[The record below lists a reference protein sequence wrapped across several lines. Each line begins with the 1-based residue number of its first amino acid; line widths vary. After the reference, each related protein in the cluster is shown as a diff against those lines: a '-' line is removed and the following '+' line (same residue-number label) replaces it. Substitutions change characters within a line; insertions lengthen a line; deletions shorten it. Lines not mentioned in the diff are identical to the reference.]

1 MLSALLKFEL
11 LYHARQLSFKIAAV
25 LFFALGLLFT
35 YGSFGGAEV
44 HKNSP
49 YVITVT
55 VGLLSL
61 CCIFA
66 CTLFCA
72 NVVLRDT
79 ACRMEAVLFTTSVK
93 RGHYFT
99 VRFLGLLG
107 VTFVML
113 CCVVLGI
120 AIGAAGERGDFHL
133 FSFCQPLLVFGL
145 PNVLLAASLLFCTAV
160 FTRSARAV
168 YVAGLLLYI
177 LYLTAAILSNSPMMA
192 ASALKPGGPDA
203 LSVLTD
209 PFGLAA
215 FFGETRSWTSVQ
227 RNTQLFPLQGFFL
240 LNRLLWT
247 GFALTLLAVCYRFF
261 AFRLTLGT
269 VKKTVTTAQQ
279 EAVIQPCY
287 NVTVH
292 TQGWKY
298 TLSVFYSQ
306 LKQEVWFV
314 CKHIPFMA
322 LLLLWI
328 FLYTVELKDSLAGPY
343 GIHFYPVTGY
353 LAEAMRTVRP
363 ALLLLIF
370 YAAELL
376 TREKA
381 ANMQPLVYSTPA
393 PGAVIWAAK
402 CVTLALLV
410 AILITANIGIGLGL
424 QLANAYYQPQWAVY
438 VSLYYYSGLP
448 LFLFAVLILVIQTL
462 TPNKYLGMLL
472 NLFVVALIIFSR
484 RLGIEHYLLR
494 YATVPDLL
502 YAHMNGYGH
511 YTYAFNWYM
520 LYWCAFAIIPALPAL
535 RLWQGGR
542 QLTARQRWRVLFTH
556 WPVTARIGL
565 AVSITVWISCGIYIF
580 YQANIRSH
588 YMSNNTQLRW
598 QAAYEQQYKPLA
610 HLPQPVITSVKTT
623 VALHPARAMYT
634 VSGSYRLQNTS
645 RAVISKIWVAID
657 PSVSNIQ
664 ITVPGA
670 LQQKADAA
678 FHQYWFILKKPLLP
692 GDTLPLL
699 FSLQTNRSGF
709 TAFDSEHSVVRNGTY
724 IELEKF
730 VPFLGYN
737 PGFEITDAYERQRNG
752 LPVQDTAVTTDTAYH
767 LIDLETTI
775 SAPADQYVV
784 TTGTLQNTWVSGQ
797 HRYFHYKT
805 TAPVNFMFALS
816 AAHYAVKEEMYK
828 GVQLRICYTRGHE
841 QNIAAM
847 LQAMKNTL
855 DYCTQHFGPYTLP
868 QLTLAEIPQYRGAAT
883 AYPGVIFGA
892 ERINFLASYQDTAQ
906 VNQAYAI
913 TVHETSHQWWAN
925 KLSPANG
932 PGAALLTESL
942 AKYTEAAVLE
952 QHFGREQLHSYQRAD
967 NNLYFGMRNTGKP
980 ELPLSRTADQPFVY
994 YQKGGLAL
1002 YAIRQALGEAALN
1015 AALQRL
1021 LNKHAWPGP
1030 RATPADLISEL
1041 QQGATAAQR
1050 QVIEDNLQKVI
1061 VFALQL
1067 KMISCKPLP
1076 GGLYKL
1082 QLRVTVN
1089 KTDAGKPLSPNDNF
1103 DIGLFDGQQ
1112 LTVQHHHFN
1121 KNTTVLTLTAKRKLH
1136 SISIDPYDYVLE
1148 ENKTDNKI
1156 IL

>member
-11 LYHARQLSFKIAAV
+11 QYHARQLSFKIAAV
-25 LFFALGLLFT
+25 LFFALGVLFT

-66 CTLFCA
+66 ATLFCA

-79 ACRMEAVLFTTSVK
+79 AYRMEAVLFTTAVK
-93 RGHYFT
+93 RRYYFT

-113 CCVVLGI
+113 CCAALGI
-120 AIGAAGERGDFHL
+120 AVGAAREPGAIQL
-133 FSFCQPLLVFGL
+133 LSFCQPLLVFGL
-145 PNVLLAASLLFCTAV
+145 PNVLFSSSLLFCTAV
-160 FTRSARAV
+160 LTRSARAI

-177 LYLTAAILSNSPMMA
+177 LYLIAAISGNSPMIA
-192 ASALKPGGPDA
+192 TSVLKPGGPDA

-209 PFGLAA
+209 PFGLSA
-215 FFGETRSWTSVQ
+215 FFGETRSWSNVQ
-227 RNTQLFPLQGFFL
+227 RNTRLFPLQGIFL

-247 GFALTLLAVCYRFF
+247 GFALALLAVCYRFF
-261 AFRLTLGT
+261 AFRIHLQP
-269 VKKTVTTAQQ
+269 VKKAPATTQQ
-279 EAVIQPCY
+279 KAVILSRY
-287 NVTVH
+287 NVPVH
-292 TQGWKY
+292 TQGTAY
-298 TLSVFYSQ
+298 SLSVFYSQ
-306 LKQEVWFV
+306 LKQEVLFV

-322 LLLLWI
+322 MLLLWI
-328 FLYTVELKDSLAGPY
+328 FLYTVELKDSLTGPY

-381 ANMQPLVYSTPA
+381 ANMQALVYSTPA
-393 PGAVIWAAK
+393 PDAVIWAAK
-402 CVTLALLV
+402 CAMLAILV
-410 AILITANIGIGLGL
+410 AILITANIGISVGL
-424 QLANAYYQPQWAVY
+424 QLANGYHQPQWAVY
-438 VSLYYYSGLP
+438 ASLYYYSGLP
-448 LFLFAVLILVIQTL
+448 LFLFAILILVIQTL

-472 NLFVVALIIFSR
+472 NLFVIALIIFSR
-484 RLGIEHYLLR
+484 RLGIAHYLLR

-511 YTYAFNWYM
+511 YTDAFNWHM
-520 LYWCAFAIIPALPAL
+520 LYWCGFAIILALPAL
-535 RLWQGGR
+535 RLWQGGQ
-542 QLTARQRWRVLFTH
+542 QLTAGQRWRALFTQ
-556 WPVTARIGL
+556 WPAKARIGL

-580 YQANIRSH
+580 YQTNIRGH
-588 YMSNNTQLRW
+588 YKSDNTQLRW
-598 QAAYEQQYKPLA
+598 QAAYERQYKPLA
-610 HLPQPVITSVKTT
+610 HLPQPVITSVSTT
-623 VALHPARAMYT
+623 VALHPEAGSYT
-634 VSGSYRLQNTS
+634 VTGSYRLQNIS
-645 RAVISKIWVAID
+645 RAAISKIWVGVAA
-657 PSVSNIQ
+657 SVSNIQ

-670 LQQKADAA
+670 LQQKANAA
-678 FHQYWFILKKPLLP
+678 FHQYWFQLRTPLLP
-692 GDTLPLL
+692 GDTLSLL

-737 PGFEITDAYERQRNG
+737 PGFEITDAYERQRHG
-752 LPVQDTAVTTDTAYH
+752 LPAQQTTSAADTAYH

-784 TTGTLQNTWVSGQ
+784 TTGTLQGSWVSGQ
-797 HRYFHYKT
+797 RRYFHYKT
-805 TAPVNFMFALS
+805 SAPVNFMFALS
-816 AAHYAVKEEMYK
+816 AAQYAVKEEKYK
-828 GVQLRICYTRGHE
+828 GVQLRICYTTGHE
-841 QNIAAM
+841 QNIAMM
-847 LQAMKNTL
+847 LQAMKNAL
-855 DYCTQHFGPYTLP
+855 DYCNRHFGPYTLP

-883 AYPGVIFGA
+883 AYPGVIFSA
-892 ERINFLASYQDTAQ
+892 ERINFLASYRDTAQ

-942 AKYTEAAVLE
+942 AKYTEAMVLE
-952 QHFGREQLHSYQRAD
+952 QHFGRKHVRAYLRAD
-967 NNLYFGMRNTGKP
+967 NNLYFGMRNTGEP
-980 ELPLSRTADQPFVY
+980 ELPLALTVDQPFVY

-1015 AALQRL
+1015 TALQRL
-1021 LNKHAWPGP
+1021 VCKHAWPGR

-1076 GGLYKL
+1076 DGLYEL
-1082 QLRVTVN
+1082 QLRVRVN
-1089 KTDAGKPLSPNDNF
+1089 KTNAGISLPPNDNF

-1112 LTVQHHHFN
+1112 LTVQNYHFN
-1121 KNTTVLTLTAKRKLH
+1121 KSTTVLTLTVKRRPQ
-1136 SISIDPYDYVLE
+1136 SVSIDPYGYVLE
-1148 ENKTDNKI
+1148 EDKTDNEVI
-1156 IL
+1156 P

>member
-25 LFFALGLLFT
+25 LFFALGVLFT
-35 YGSFGGAEV
+35 FGSFGGEEV

-66 CTLFCA
+66 ATLFCA

-79 ACRMEAVLFTTSVK
+79 AYRMEAVLFATSLK
-93 RGHYFT
+93 RRHYFI
-99 VRFLGLLG
+99 VRFLGLLA

-113 CCVVLGI
+113 CCAALGI
-120 AIGAAGERGDFHL
+120 AIGAAGEPGAFHL
-133 FSFCQPLLVFGL
+133 FSFCQPLLIFGL
-145 PNVLLAASLLFCTAV
+145 PNVLFSSSLLFCTAIL
-160 FTRSARAV
+160 TRSARAI

-177 LYLTAAILSNSPMMA
+177 LYLVAAIAGNSPMMA
-192 ASALKPGGPDA
+192 ASVLKPGGPDA
-203 LSVLTD
+203 FSVLTD
-209 PFGLAA
+209 PFGLSA
-215 FFGETRSWTSVQ
+215 FFGETRSWNNVQ
-227 RNTQLFPLQGFFL
+227 RNTRLFPLHGIFL

-247 GFALTLLAVCYRFF
+247 GFALALLALCYRFF
-261 AFRLTLGT
+261 AFRLIAGT
-269 VKKTVTTAQQ
+269 VKKAAATTQQ
-279 EAVIQPCY
+279 QIIIKPYY
-287 NVTVH
+287 NVAVH
-292 TQGWKY
+292 TQGIAY
-298 TLSVFYSQ
+298 NLSVFYSQ

-322 LLLLWI
+322 MLLLWI
-328 FLYTVELKDSLAGPY
+328 FLYTVELKDSLTGPY

-376 TREKA
+376 AREKA
-381 ANMQPLVYSTPA
+381 ANMQLLVYSTPA
-393 PGAVIWAAK
+393 RNAVIWAAK
-402 CVTLALLV
+402 CATLALLA
-410 AILITANIGIGLGL
+410 AILITVNIGIGLGL
-424 QLANAYYQPQWAVY
+424 QLAHDYHQPEWLVY
-438 VSLYYYSGLP
+438 TSLYYYSGLP
-448 LFLFAVLILVIQTL
+448 LLLFAVLILVIQTI

-472 NLFVVALIIFSR
+472 NLFVIALVVFGR
-484 RLGIEHYLLR
+484 RLGITHYLLR
-494 YATVPDLL
+494 YATVPDLS

-511 YTYAFNWYM
+511 YTNAFNWYM
-520 LYWCAFAIIPALPAL
+520 LYWCAFAIMLTLPAL
-535 RLWQGGR
+535 RIWQGG
-542 QLTARQRWRVLFTH
+542 QPLTAKQRRRALFTQ
-556 WPVTARIGL
+556 WPVKARIGL
-565 AVSITVWISCGIYIF
+565 AVSITVWISCGMYIF
-580 YQANIRSH
+580 YQANIRGH
-588 YMSNNTQLRW
+588 YMSSNTQLRW
-598 QAAYEQQYKPLA
+598 QAAYEQQYKPLT
-610 HLPQPVITSVKTT
+610 HLPQPVITSVRTT
-623 VALHPARAMYT
+623 VALYPAAGFYT

-645 RAVISKIWVAID
+645 RIAISKIWVGVDA
-657 PSVSNIQ
+657 SVSNIQ
-664 ITVPGA
+664 LTIPGA
-670 LQQKADAA
+670 LQQKTDAA
-678 FHQYWFILKKPLLP
+678 FNQYWFELRTPLLP

-709 TAFDSEHSVVRNGTY
+709 TTFNSEHSVVSNGTY

-737 PGFEITDAYERQRNG
+737 PGFEITDTYERQRQG
-752 LPVQDTAVTTDTAYH
+752 LPAQQTASVADTAYH
-767 LIDLETTI
+767 LINLETTI

-784 TTGTLQNTWVSGQ
+784 TTGALQHSWVNAQ
-797 HRYFHYKT
+797 RRYFHYKT

-816 AAHYAVKEEMYK
+816 AAQYAVKEEKYK

-847 LQAMKNTL
+847 LQAMKDAL
-855 DYCTQHFGPYTLP
+855 DYCNQHFGPYTLP

-883 AYPGVIFGA
+883 AYPGVIFSA
-892 ERINFLASYQDTAQ
+892 ERINFLASYQDTAL

-942 AKYTEAAVLE
+942 AKYTETVVLE
-952 QHFGREQLHSYQRAD
+952 KHFGREHLRAYLRAD

-980 ELPLSRTADQPFVY
+980 ELPLARTADQPFVY

-1002 YAIRQALGEAALN
+1002 YAIRQALDEAAFN
-1015 AALQRL
+1015 TALQRL

-1061 VFALQL
+1061 VYALQL

-1076 GGLYKL
+1076 GGGYTL
-1082 QLRVTVN
+1082 QLRVTIN
-1089 KTDAGKPLSPNDNF
+1089 KTNNGAPLPPNDNF
-1103 DIGLFDGQQ
+1103 DIGLFNGQQ
-1112 LTVQHHHFN
+1112 LTVQNHHFN
-1121 KNTTVLTLTAKRKLH
+1121 KNTTILTLTVKRKPH
-1136 SISIDPYDYVLE
+1136 AISIDPYEYVLE
-1148 ENKTDNKI
+1148 EDKTDNKI
-1156 IL
+1156 IP